1 MTFQENGR
9 FRMHVNAKLLKAN
22 RSLHVIRTLRKE
34 GISQPEIDKLFKS
47 IVPSNFIYGISV
59 CGASDSDLTVIQ
71 KFLDRCYK
79 RHYISEKI
87 DVRELLQKTYI
98 KLYNKRILD
107 KEYPFNTILPEKK
120 SVGYNF
126 RKENFVY
133 PNINTIRFKNVY
145 VNELIF
151 KYNI

>member
-1 MTFQENGR
+1 MTFQENGK
-9 FRMHVNAKLLKAN
+9 FSMHVKAKMLKAN
-22 RSLHVIRTLRKE
+22 SLYVIRTLRKE

-47 IVPSNFIYGISV
+47 IVLSLYCIYGILV
-59 CGASDSDLTVIQ
+59 YGASDSDLTVIQ

-87 DVRELLQKTYI
+87 DVRELLQKTDI
-98 KLYNKRILD
+98 KLYNKRVLD
-107 KEYPFNTILPEKK
+107 KEHPLNTILPEKK
-120 SVGYNF
+120 SVGYNS

-133 PNINTIRFKNVY
+133 PNVNTIRFKKVY
-145 VNELIF
+145 VNRLIF